1 MVNINLEEIFFIF
14 LEDLVII
21 KGIFSI
27 DSFFVM
33 EIIVY
38 QEGVIFKGNLW
49 MEVEDVFGKLLGKL
63 KELMGEKYCF
73 FLVEGSEDC
82 FVVVILFSINDF

>member
-1 MVNINLEEIFFIF
+1 MVNGVDKIIVFGDSMVNINLEEIFFIF

-38 QEGVIFKGNLW
+38 
-49 MEVEDVFGKLLGKL
+49 
-63 KELMGEKYCF
+63 
-73 FLVEGSEDC
+73 
-82 FVVVILFSINDF
+82 